1 LSALRIDRAVD
12 LWAIARELG
21 DANVALLDNPGAPSR
36 LGEISYLGLFPEA
49 ELRVRKGDDPSRVL
63 TELAGMSRAT
73 ASSEAGPPFQSG
85 LIGYL
90 AYELLHAIEPAVPRS
105 AAPAP
110 SGDLAH
116 FVRFAVVVAV
126 DSAARCTWI
135 CGDEP
140 ELLAQATELVDAA
153 PDRVDLE
160 MPPRV
165 AGEFGL
171 EQLRACGFEPVTEP
185 GEYRELVDRSRD
197 EISAGRF
204 FEVCLTQEFR
214 ADLAADGRELY
225 DILRASNPA
234 PMGAYVRADD
244 LEILCTSPERLVS
257 VSAAG
262 VVETRP
268 IKGTRPRSSDP
279 AEDRHLREALAA
291 SPKDRAE
298 NTMIVDLARNDLGRV
313 CETGS
318 VEVPELCVVES
329 YASVHHLVSTVRGQL
344 RAALGPADV
353 IRACFPGGSMTG
365 APKVE
370 AMRMISEVEHSQR
383 GIFSGAIGWI
393 GDDGAMD
400 LNIVIRTI
408 IKDGDRLSLH
418 TGGAVTSD
426 SDANAE
432 YSETMDKA
440 RVLAAAVDA
449 ASRRTVKT

>member
-21 DANVALLDNPGAPSR
+21 DSRVALLDNPGSPSR
-36 LGEISYLGLFPEA
+36 LGDTSYLGLFPQD
-49 ELRVRKGDDPSRVL
+49 ELRVGQGEDPSLVFNG
-63 TELAGMSRAT
+63 LAALSRSAPT
-73 ASSEAGPPFQSG
+73 SDPGPAFQSG

-90 AYELLHAIEPAVPRS
+90 AYELLHGIESAVPRS
-105 AAPAP
+105 NAPAP
-110 SGDLAH
+110 AGDLAH
-116 FVRFAVVVAV
+116 FVRFGVIVAV
-126 DSAARCTWI
+126 DCSEGCSWI
-135 CGDEP
+135 CGDDAALVAAAK
-140 ELLAQATELVDAA
+140 ELIGSA
-153 PDRVDLE
+153 PDRVNLE
-160 MPPRV
+160 MPPR
-165 AGEFGL
+165 ATGEFGL
-171 EQLRACGFEPVTEP
+171 TELLATGLEPVTAP
-185 GEYRELVDRSRD
+185 AHYRELVDRSRD
-197 EISAGRF
+197 EIAAGRF

-214 ADLAADGRELY
+214 ANLAADGRELY
-225 DILRASNPA
+225 DLLRARNPA
-234 PMGAYVRADD
+234 PMGAYIRADD
-244 LEILCTSPERLVS
+244 LEVLCTSPERLVS
-257 VSAAG
+257 VSAGGA
-262 VVETRP
+262 VETRP

-318 VEVPELCVVES
+318 VAVPELCVVES

-344 RAALGPADV
+344 KSGMGPIDV

-370 AMRMISEVEHSQR
+370 AMRMISEVEQSQR

-408 IKDGDRLSLH
+408 VKHGDRLSVH

-426 SDANAE
+426 SVADSE
-432 YSETMDKA
+432 YAETMDKA
-440 RVLAAAVDA
+440 RVLAESVAA
-449 ASRRTVKT
+449 ASARTVKA

>member
-1 LSALRIDRAVD
+1 
-12 LWAIARELG
+12 
-21 DANVALLDNPGAPSR
+21 
-36 LGEISYLGLFPEA
+36 
-49 ELRVRKGDDPSRVL
+49 
-63 TELAGMSRAT
+63 
-73 ASSEAGPPFQSG
+73 
-85 LIGYL
+85 
-90 AYELLHAIEPAVPRS
+90 
-105 AAPAP
+105 
-110 SGDLAH
+110 
-116 FVRFAVVVAV
+116 AV
-126 DSAARCTWI
+126 DSAAGCTWI
-135 CGDEP
+135 SGED
-140 ELLAQATELVDAA
+140 ATQVAAAKDLVDSA
-153 PDRVDLE
+153 PAREDLA

-165 AGEFGL
+165 TGEFGL
-171 EQLRACGFEPVTEP
+171 RELQACGLDPITDP
-185 GEYRELVDRSRD
+185 IMYRELVDRSRD
-197 EISAGRF
+197 EIAAGRF

-214 ADLAADGRELY
+214 ASLTADGRELY
-225 DILRASNPA
+225 DILRARNPA
-234 PMGAYVRADD
+234 PMGAYLRADE

-257 VSAAG
+257 VSANGA
-262 VVETRP
+262 VETRP

-318 VEVPELCVVES
+318 VSVPELCVVES

-344 RAALGPADV
+344 RTGLGPIDV

-370 AMRMISEVEHSQR
+370 AMKMISEVENSQR

-408 IKDGDRLSLH
+408 VKNGDQLSLH

-426 SDANAE
+426 SVADAE
-432 YSETMDKA
+432 YAETMDKA
-440 RVLAAAVDA
+440 RVLAESVAA
-449 ASRRTVKT
+449 ASARTVKS